1 MDVTLVTYAELLELF
16 PDDQPL
22 AAALTRAGLEV
33 GVAAWDDPAFDWRST
48 RLAFLRSPWD
58 YYRRHAEFLA
68 WAERAAGSTTLVNPL
83 PVVRWNTHKGY
94 LLELAARGAAVV
106 PTALLVRGEPCDLG
120 ALVAAHGW
128 RGVVVKP
135 AVSAD
140 SWETLFAPAGE
151 LARGQAHIDRLLPER
166 DLLVQPF
173 LPSVESYGERCLV
186 FLDGRFSHAVRKN
199 ALTLG
204 GRWAGLPEG
213 QPVEAAPDELAAA
226 EAVLAA
232 AGFSDLLY
240 ARVDLTRDA
249 AGRPLLLE
257 LELTEPTLFV
267 ADSPGGLARLVD
279 AVVQRL
285 AGRDAAAPVSG

>member
-22 AAALTRAGLEV
+22 AAALAASGLEV
-33 GVAAWDDPAFDWRST
+33 GVVAWDDPAFDWSST

-68 WAERAAGSTTLVNPL
+68 WAERVAGSTELVNPL
-83 PVVRWNTHKGY
+83 PVVRWNSHKGY
-94 LLELAARGAAVV
+94 LLELAARGAPVV
-106 PTALLVRGEPCDLG
+106 PTALLRRGERCDLG
-120 ALVAAHGW
+120 ALAAARGW
-128 RGVVVKP
+128 QGVVVKP

-140 SWETLFAPAGE
+140 SWETLFAPAAE
-151 LARGQAHIDRLLPER
+151 LARGQAHVDRLLPER

-173 LPSVESYGERCLV
+173 LPSVESTGERCLV
-186 FLDGRFSHAVRKN
+186 FLDGHYSHAVRKN

-204 GRWAGLPEG
+204 GRWTGLPEG
-213 QPVEAAPDELAAA
+213 QPVAAEPDELATA
-226 EAVLAA
+226 ETVLAA

-240 ARVDLTRDA
+240 ARVDLARDA

-267 ADSPGGLARLVD
+267 AESPSGLARLVE
-279 AVVQRL
+279 ALGRRL
-285 AGRDAAAPVSG
+285 ASHRTVQPDSG